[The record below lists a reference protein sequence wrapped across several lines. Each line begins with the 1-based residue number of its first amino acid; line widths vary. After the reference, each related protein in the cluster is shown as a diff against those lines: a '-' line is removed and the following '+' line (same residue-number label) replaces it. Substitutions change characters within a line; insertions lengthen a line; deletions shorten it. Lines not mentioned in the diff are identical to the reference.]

1 MRSILDVN
9 GVGYEVI
16 VPPIVAQEI
25 EATCQQEQALR
36 LYVSAQS
43 GRDQPWPI
51 LFGFLRPREKAFW
64 ELLKSI
70 PRVGG
75 KGAARAMSVPIEHI
89 AEAIQEGNKAFLDGL
104 PGVTVDG
111 AEKMIASLRKKVGP
125 FVEVREQRVAP
136 ARRRT
141 EADDVLDDAVALL
154 VVMGV
159 KRPDAQRGVEQLL
172 KAPRGHHQRAGCHH
186 RILPPAARQ
195 YAAARRVDSTA
206 HGSQHPDSGL
216 SRATTRNGCSA
227 RCGRAVWASSS
238 ARTPSASGWPSP
250 SKPPD
255 SGTRRSTICC

>member
-1 MRSILDVN
+1 MPSRSRWRACPRLASSPADHSRAPAADRRCRRGSRRRVFSYLDGVFKGASGDSEVILDVN
-9 GVGYEVI
+9 GIGYEVI

-25 EATCQQEQALR
+25 EATCEQEQALR

-64 ELLKSI
+64 ELLTSI

-159 KRPDAQRGVEQLL
+159 KRPDAQ
-172 KAPRGHHQRAGCHH
+172 H
-186 RILPPAARQ
+186 
-195 YAAARRVDSTA
+195 
-206 HGSQHPDSGL
+206 
-216 SRATTRNGCSA
+216 
-227 RCGRAVWASSS
+227 
-238 ARTPSASGWPSP
+238 
-250 SKPPD
+250 
-255 SGTRRSTICC
+255 